1 MTLDLL
7 SQAFLLLTLAALFAG
22 TAVLLGDVLHPTPL
36 LALHWLVVCGVYLL
50 APHHMRALSLETLVL
65 VTMAVA
71 CFALGSGIPY
81 LRRNQDRRSDE
92 PVWESTVLRHL
103 IFMLSLG
110 GLPFFLLK
118 AQELAAS
125 TAFTDYFFV
134 NLRIALTG
142 ERSDAQTFGVLAY
155 LLPVSTASAL
165 VEIVTSPRRRP
176 SLRAWLAIALAGTY
190 AVMATG
196 RTFVFLLLIPIGF
209 LLVLQHRARLGRIL
223 VGGVALAAL
232 AFIGV
237 GSLANKI
244 GVDIANA
251 DALAAQDAVMLY
263 LLGSLAAF
271 DVVLEQS
278 APLQLGVN
286 VFRSVLA
293 VLASL
298 GLDVPVPSLVKPYVY
313 VPEPTNVYTVFLPY
327 YEDFGWLGV
336 AVAFVLLGAMHAWL
350 YRRATT
356 TQNPRWKVL
365 YALSMYAL
373 LMQFFQDQYVSLLTT
388 WITFVLLVLPS
399 FRRRPTAAGST
410 TP

>member
-1 MTLDLL
+1 
-7 SQAFLLLTLAALFAG
+7 
-22 TAVLLGDVLHPTPL
+22 
-36 LALHWLVVCGVYLL
+36 
-50 APHHMRALSLETLVL
+50 MRRLSLETLVL
-65 VTMAVA
+65 VTLAVA
-71 CFALGSGIPY
+71 CFALGSGIPH
-81 LRRNQDRRSDE
+81 LKRE
-92 PVWESTVLRHL
+92 PARPPAGATWETTAFRHVLL
-103 IFMLSLG
+103 MLSLG
-110 GLPFFLLK
+110 GLPVFLMK

-125 TAFTDYFFV
+125 TPFTDYFFV

-165 VEIVTSPRRRP
+165 VELVSSSSRRP
-176 SLRAWLAIALAGTY
+176 SLRAVIAIILAGVY

-196 RTFVFLLLIPIGF
+196 RTFVFLLLIPLGF
-209 LLVLQHRARLGRIL
+209 LLVLQHRARIGRIVL
-223 VGGVALAAL
+223 GGVALAGL

-251 DALAAQDAVMLY
+251 DALAAQDAVTLY

-271 DVVLEQS
+271 DVVLEQA
-278 APLQLGVN
+278 APLQLGGN

-298 GLDVPVPSLVKPYVY
+298 GFDVSVPSLVKPYVY

-336 AVAFVLLGAMHAWL
+336 AIAFILLGAMHAWL
-350 YRRATT
+350 YRRANSAG
-356 TQNPRWKVL
+356 NPLWKVL

-388 WITFVLLVLPS
+388 WVTFALLVLPC
-399 FRRRPTAAGST
+399 FRQQPISRPPTA
-410 TP
+410 